1 MEGNEMPSMNNLIAI
16 NSDEM
21 TKEALHNKYHDE
33 RIVV

>member
-1 MEGNEMPSMNNLIAI
+1 MPSKNDLIAI

-21 TKEALHNKYHDE
+21 TKEALHNKYRDE